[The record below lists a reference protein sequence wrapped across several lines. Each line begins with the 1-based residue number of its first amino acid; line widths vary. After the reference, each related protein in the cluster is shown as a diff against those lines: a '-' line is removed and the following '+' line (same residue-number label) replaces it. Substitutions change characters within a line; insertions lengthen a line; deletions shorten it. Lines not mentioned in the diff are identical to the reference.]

1 VFVVRYLALAALAA
15 WVGGMMV
22 LSLLAS
28 PSAGHWL
35 QGTPV
40 SNSVTGGA
48 SIGGLLRL
56 FHSLAYAC
64 GGLILVCLLA
74 IKFLGPPPRAFKLR
88 AALVTLMLAIAFYG
102 GFGPAR
108 EMMRIESQ
116 ISGPVEALPVTDAR
130 RQRFDGLH
138 ITSAAL
144 MVANLTLGLALLFW
158 YVRE

>member
-22 LSLLAS
+22 LSLLAG
-28 PSAGHWL
+28 PSAVHWL
-35 QGTPV
+35 QAPPV
-40 SNSVTGGA
+40 SDPVTGGA
-48 SIGGLLRL
+48 SIGALVRL

-64 GGLILVCLLA
+64 GGIILVCLLA

-88 AALVTLMLAIAFYG
+88 AALVALTLAIAFYG

-108 EMMRIESQ
+108 EMMQIESQ
-116 ISGPVEALPVTDAR
+116 VSGPVEALPVTDAR

-138 ITSAAL
+138 VTSAVL
-144 MVANLTLGLALLFW
+144 MVVNVTLGLALLLW

>member
-22 LSLLAS
+22 LSLLAG
-28 PSAGHWL
+28 PSTLHWL

-40 SNSVTGGA
+40 SDPVTGGT
-48 SIGGLLRL
+48 SISALLRL
-56 FHSLAYAC
+56 FHALAYAC
-64 GGLILVCLLA
+64 GGVILVCLFA
-74 IKFLGPPPRAFKLR
+74 IKFLGPPPHAFKLR
-88 AALVTLMLAIAFYG
+88 AALVALMIAIAFYG

-108 EMMRIESQ
+108 EMTRIESQ
-116 ISGPVEALPVTDAR
+116 VSGPVEALPVTDAR

-138 ITSAAL
+138 VTSAAL
-144 MVANLTLGLALLFW
+144 MVTNVMLGLALLFW